1 MLKHLSFKG
10 GVHPN
15 DNKKQTSGKKIE
27 ILEVPKILTYP
38 VQQHLGAPCTPCVQ
52 VGDYVKMGQKI
63 ADSDAFVSAPVHAS
77 VSGTVIDIKPCPVWN
92 GTMVESIIIEND
104 FTDTLDES
112 IKPIDYM
119 SIDPDEIPGI
129 VRDAGVVG
137 MGGATFPT
145 HIKLNPPD
153 KSKIDTIII
162 NAAECEPYITSDHRV
177 MLETPDEVVEGLQ
190 IILKRFGITNGHI
203 AIEDNKPDAI
213 ALMKEKCVGT
223 GITVDTLKKKY
234 PQGSEKHLIYAVTK
248 RKVGGGKLP
257 ADVGVI
263 VVNVDTCTAIARKFK
278 YGIPLMRRIVTVVGT
293 PFEKEVNYNVRIG
306 TGIDYIIE
314 KNGGFRE
321 EPGKVIVGGPMMGV
335 AQFRLD
341 IPVIKGTSALL
352 AFTPK
357 EAYIPEEENCIRC
370 GKCVKNCPM
379 NLMPLHLQHY
389 SRADNMEACEKNNV
403 TSCIECGC
411 CSYGCPSKR
420 QLVQSIRIAK
430 RKVMGIQ
437 RERAQKEKQQEGK
450 A

>member
-1 MLKHLSFKG
+1 MLKKLSFKG

-15 DNKKQTSGKKIE
+15 DNKKQTAGKSIE
-27 ILEVPKILTYP
+27 ILDVPKILTYP
-38 VQQHLGAPCTPCVQ
+38 VQQHLGASCTPCVK

-63 ADSDAFVSAPVHAS
+63 ADSEAFVSAPIHAS
-77 VSGTVIDIKPCPVWN
+77 VSGTVIDIKPCPVPN
-92 GTMVESIIIEND
+92 GSMVESIIIEND

-112 IKPIDYM
+112 LKPIDYE
-119 SIDPDEIPGI
+119 SVDPDAIPAI
-129 VRDAGVVG
+129 VREAGVVG

-177 MLETPDEVVEGLQ
+177 MLETPEEVIEGLK

-213 ALMKEKCVGT
+213 KLLKEKCEGE

-248 RKVGGGKLP
+248 RKVPTGKLP

-263 VVNVDTCTAIARKFK
+263 VVNVDTAAAIARKFK
-278 YGIPLMRRIVTVVGT
+278 YGVPLMRRIVTVSGT
-293 PFEKEVNYNVRIG
+293 PFEKETNYNVRIG
-306 TGIDYIIE
+306 TGVDYIIE
-314 KNGGFRE
+314 KNGGFKE
-321 EPGKVIVGGPMMGV
+321 APSKIIIGGPMMGV
-335 AQFRLD
+335 AQFRLNV
-341 IPVIKGTSALL
+341 PVIKGTSAIL
-352 AFTPK
+352 ALTEK
-357 EAYIPEEENCIRC
+357 EAMIPKEENCIRC
-370 GKCVKNCPM
+370 GKCIENCPM
-379 NLMPLHLQHY
+379 NLMPLYLQQY
-389 SRADNMEACEKNNV
+389 ALKEDMEACEKYNV

-420 QLVQSIRIAK
+420 QLVQTIRIAK

-437 RERAQKEKQQEGK
+437 RERAQKERKE
-450 A
+450 